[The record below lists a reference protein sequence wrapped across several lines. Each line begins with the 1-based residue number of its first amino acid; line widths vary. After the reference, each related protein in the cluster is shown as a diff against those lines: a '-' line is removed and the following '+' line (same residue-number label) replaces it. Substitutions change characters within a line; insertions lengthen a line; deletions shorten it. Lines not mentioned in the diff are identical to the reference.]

1 MNKIAICLFGLS
13 GGSAGKDGKGKNL
26 DLKFSREGYI
36 KAFENK
42 YKVDYYIH
50 TWSIDIE
57 KEINHAFKPIKMI
70 SEPKI
75 EFNKFFWIK
84 KILKRITYKQLIKFF
99 FGKFNLNNE
108 AHHAYRAYSR
118 WISTQKSFKLIPSER
133 LSDYSFILSSRL
145 DVEFFSE
152 FFLEE
157 DLTNETLVVSNYNNA
172 PIESIRDTADKKNLT
187 EELKAFLDLWFA
199 GRPKVMAKFT
209 SLIDRFDNYD
219 YNPHVSSYNHAKH
232 LKLKPLFKFFRFFDY
247 ELVRRYRFKSN
258 L

>member
-13 GGSAGKDGKGKNL
+13 GGSAGKDGKGNNL
-26 DLKFSREGYI
+26 DLKFSREGYA
-36 KAFENK
+36 KAFEKK
-42 YKVDYYIH
+42 YIVDYYVH

-84 KILKRITYKQLIKFF
+84 KILKRITFKQLIKFF

-133 LSDYSFILSSRL
+133 LSAVSYTH
-145 DVEFFSE
+145 
-152 FFLEE
+152 
-157 DLTNETLVVSNYNNA
+157 LTLPT
-172 PIESIRDTADKKNLT
+172 K
-187 EELKAFLDLWFA
+187 
-199 GRPKVMAKFT
+199 
-209 SLIDRFDNYD
+209 
-219 YNPHVSSYNHAKH
+219 
-232 LKLKPLFKFFRFFDY
+232 
-247 ELVRRYRFKSN
+247 
-258 L
+258 